1 MDLFSKDKNK
11 YPKDKNRHSR
21 DKNGHS
27 KDRESREKS
36 ADRHKRQS
44 SAASKARDWD
54 IYLRK
59 HVGKSA
65 PMPGLAEDIGVL
77 LQTAITK
84 LKELQAIDKLRFGGS
99 KAGGFFKECA
109 EHLEASQK
117 IQQKMDKHIRNE
129 QKDLKI
135 GDLAESEKNTES
147 TAGINAYNAAFE
159 HDKNCSPQV
168 WETERRMQ
176 KIEGLLN
183 LISDQYEEIIK
194 SESCSV
200 SNYGKDVL
208 RTTKSDLEK
217 FKKTTHG
224 FALLALVPNNTTLQ
238 NR

>member
-1 MDLFSKDKNK
+1 MDLFSKDKNR
-11 YPKDKNRHSR
+11 YPKDKNRHSK

-27 KDRESREKS
+27 KAKESREKS
-36 ADRHKRQS
+36 ADRRERQS
-44 SAASKARDWD
+44 IAASKARDWD

-168 WETERRMQ
+168 WETKRRMQ

-183 LISDQYEEIIK
+183 LISDQYKGIIE

-200 SNYGKDVL
+200 SKYGKDVL

-224 FALLALVPNNTTLQ
+224 FALLALVPNNTTL
-238 NR
+238 

>member
-1 MDLFSKDKNK
+1 MDLFSKDKNR
-11 YPKDKNRHSR
+11 YPKDKNRHSK

-27 KDRESREKS
+27 KAKESREKS
-36 ADRHKRQS
+36 ADRRERQS
-44 SAASKARDWD
+44 IATSKARDWD

-84 LKELQAIDKLRFGGS
+84 LKKLQEIDKLRFGGS

-117 IQQKMDKHIRNE
+117 IQQKMDQHIRNE

-168 WETERRMQ
+168 WETKRRMQ

-183 LISDQYEEIIK
+183 LISDQYEGIIK

-200 SNYGKDVL
+200 SKYGKDVL
-208 RTTKSDLEK
+208 TTTKSDLEK